1 MSKVVV
7 LRLLGTG
14 NWEQGFPVTL
24 QIGEESNTFSTQV
37 EGYLPTNLEIPQYYQ
52 QWQYA
57 YRRLP
62 VIARINAPT
71 QQEINVSR
79 LQDCSDAAH
88 ALLESLNCWLDSAE
102 FRPIKEKLLRRLDE
116 DEPII
121 LVIQTEDFL
130 LRRLPWHLWN
140 FVDNN
145 HQAEVVLSASD
156 FETVQTS
163 VTPRKTL
170 RILVILGNSEG
181 INIESDRQFLQDLPR
196 AEHPCFLV
204 EPSSQE
210 ITEALENG
218 KWDILF
224 FAGHSHTVGETGHIS
239 INATESL
246 RLEQL
251 KYSLRAAIQQGLK
264 LAIFNSCDGLGL
276 ARQLEDLGIPQ
287 VIVMREPVPDHVAQ
301 KFLKYFLQ
309 VFSQGQSIY
318 LAVRKARESLYQHGE
333 ESKIPGV
340 SWLPVICQNPATKPL
355 VWPTR
360 RHHRTFILIP
370 AIIVPIVLIFAGFTL
385 LFPNSKLEESP
396 QPERQEKTLV
406 YENSKHGIKFNYPHT
421 WQRKEIIFGNTIARF
436 IPKKIENSTINPEVN
451 IQVNE
456 YGKQMTLDDYTR
468 ENVTAIASRS
478 ETKIQT
484 SITPIQLANR
494 EARKLIYTEFEGSTQ
509 IEVMEIWTLRSNT
522 IYVIQYTA
530 PSSQYPQFINDVE
543 NVIVNS
549 FELTSND

>member
-156 FETVQTS
+156 
-163 VTPRKTL
+163 
-170 RILVILGNSEG
+170 
-181 INIESDRQFLQDLPR
+181 
-196 AEHPCFLV
+196 
-204 EPSSQE
+204 
-210 ITEALENG
+210 
-218 KWDILF
+218 
-224 FAGHSHTVGETGHIS
+224 
-239 INATESL
+239 
-246 RLEQL
+246 
-251 KYSLRAAIQQGLK
+251 LK
-264 LAIFNSCDGLGL
+264 LFKLQSP
-276 ARQLEDLGIPQ
+276 LERP
-287 VIVMREPVPDHVAQ
+287 
-301 KFLKYFLQ
+301 
-309 VFSQGQSIY
+309 
-318 LAVRKARESLYQHGE
+318 
-333 ESKIPGV
+333 
-340 SWLPVICQNPATKPL
+340 
-355 VWPTR
+355 
-360 RHHRTFILIP
+360 
-370 AIIVPIVLIFAGFTL
+370 
-385 LFPNSKLEESP
+385 
-396 QPERQEKTLV
+396 
-406 YENSKHGIKFNYPHT
+406 
-421 WQRKEIIFGNTIARF
+421 
-436 IPKKIENSTINPEVN
+436 
-451 IQVNE
+451 
-456 YGKQMTLDDYTR
+456 
-468 ENVTAIASRS
+468 
-478 ETKIQT
+478 
-484 SITPIQLANR
+484 
-494 EARKLIYTEFEGSTQ
+494 
-509 IEVMEIWTLRSNT
+509 
-522 IYVIQYTA
+522 
-530 PSSQYPQFINDVE
+530 
-543 NVIVNS
+543 
-549 FELTSND
+549 